1 MICAPS
7 NTAIDE
13 IIMRIA
19 VNGLYNENG
28 LIIRPNIVRV
38 GILDKNPHAIIKS
51 LSLEV
56 LAQQELNKI
65 QKFDGLQV
73 YIIFQMFY

>member
-19 VNGLYNENG
+19 LHGLYNENG
-28 LIIRPNIVRV
+28 SIIRPHIVRIGV
-38 GILDKNPHAIIKS
+38 LDQNPNEIIKS
-51 LSLEV
+51 VSLEV

-65 QKFDGLQV
+65 KKFDPFQV
-73 YIIFQMFY
+73 